1 MLSKFILR
9 AAVTAAALTCTT
21 GSASAEQYRILMMEH
36 AFFPDVSFVQP
47 GDEVVFVNMSGETRD
62 LSADDGSWVIAAMA
76 NGAEVTLALVEGM
89 PSSFSGIA
97 PSADPETVVTGVM
110 NFSAPPEITQSN

>member
-9 AAVTAAALTCTT
+9 AAVTAAALIWTT

-62 LSADDGSWVIAAMA
+62 LAASDGSWVIAAMA
-76 NGAEVTLALVEGM
+76 NGAEATLALTEGM
-89 PSSFSGIA
+89 PSDFTGLA
-97 PSADPETVVTGVM
+97 PSGDAANVVTGVM
-110 NFSAPPEITQSN
+110 NFSEPPEITQGN